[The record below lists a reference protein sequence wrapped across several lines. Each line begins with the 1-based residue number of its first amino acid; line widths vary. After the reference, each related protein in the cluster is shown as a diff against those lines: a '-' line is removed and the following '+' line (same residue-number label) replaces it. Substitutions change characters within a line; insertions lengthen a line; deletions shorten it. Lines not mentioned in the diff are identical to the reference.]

1 MVSGELKIK
10 ALGQCLA
17 YRRMRQDTSE
27 DPFRA
32 DVAVGEAETDS
43 ALGSKAEHLLWY
55 LSSLGGGRWS
65 AFSVACTALEVGDL
79 ARRLARSLRLLGH
92 LEVSSDGERWSVTPP
107 TCLRV
112 RQPDG
117 TALRFWAGARTAAT
131 TGERSLQQG
140 GPSRLLAGET
150 AREELVNPAE
160 RLAPLLPTLEEYRAS
175 LGVVGGVSAVQHKF
189 AKFDGL
195 AFKPVTFEGE
205 PGLYEVTGREGRTLT
220 LLYSQG
226 QWLKGDWYGLR
237 YLTLQASGLLLSARY
252 DAERWSLALP
262 ADQRPPELF
271 ERALV
276 LCSGLLPSRRER
288 WLTYQNVPPSV
299 AQEVAERRHRI
310 RIGREAGLG
319 PEAVERRADK
329 REEPGA
335 PGANLDGGVGEAE
348 PLGRDQA
355 GEIGQLAHDQV
366 RPPPAAEFQDVGEG
380 PPCTRAREDVDP
392 DCGSLR
398 RLLRGALRFRRGVL
412 DPVVDAGRE
421 AAEPVPGD
429 RRAGDGGG
437 REGNLVP
444 GGLQRRR
451 EREQRVPVPGAG
463 LGREQG
469 SHGRLLLCRRIG
481 DGTGAGV

>member
-1 MVSGELKIK
+1 MTAPGRMNISQLRDLKRGKTTPKVRWYLGYSGRGKADTLVEELSRYLNQHRLTDTVCGMRVERRPRGEFYFFLTLETDYFGLLPDELGEALESCPRLQFKAGGPYELRDIQTMVSSELKIK

-32 DVAVGEAETDS
+32 DVVADKAETDS
-43 ALGSKAEHLLWY
+43 ALGGRAERLLWY

-65 AFSVACTALEVGDL
+65 AFSVACTALGVGDL

-150 AREELVNPAE
+150 AGEELVNPAE

-189 AKFDGL
+189 ARFDGL
-195 AFKPVTFEGE
+195 AFKPLAFEGE

-288 WLTYQNVPPSV
+288 WLTYQNVPPGV
-299 AQEVAERRHRI
+299 AQEVAERLNI
-310 RIGREAGLG
+310 VL
-319 PEAVERRADK
+319 
-329 REEPGA
+329 EPHDL
-335 PGANLDGGVGEAE
+335 PDSGEAE
-348 PLGRDQA
+348 D
-355 GEIGQLAHDQV
+355 E
-366 RPPPAAEFQDVGEG
+366 
-380 PPCTRAREDVDP
+380 
-392 DCGSLR
+392 
-398 RLLRGALRFRRGVL
+398 
-412 DPVVDAGRE
+412 
-421 AAEPVPGD
+421 
-429 RRAGDGGG
+429 
-437 REGNLVP
+437 
-444 GGLQRRR
+444 
-451 EREQRVPVPGAG
+451 
-463 LGREQG
+463 
-469 SHGRLLLCRRIG
+469 
-481 DGTGAGV
+481 